1 MTDQEEIE
9 REIYNVYD
17 DMARLFLGDVI
28 EKLVNQPKNI
38 EQANMMI
45 AALDIVKYKLQI
57 KFALRKAENDKD

>member
-1 MTDQEEIE
+1 MNQEEVE

-17 DMARLFLGDVI
+17 DMARLFLDDVI